1 MSQSQDAV
9 KAFVAEC
16 RKVGASYSVRG
27 CVVTVAIHFTAGDGH
42 AYMGAENDANALI
55 ALVPA
60 RGGSVWGTDG
70 ASVGGYAGLR
80 EGRMVLNVSGAAKR
94 FTAAL
99 CAHAE
104 RVAES
109 GPSERFAR

>member
-1 MSQSQDAV
+1 M
-9 KAFVAEC
+9 
-16 RKVGASYSVRG
+16 
-27 CVVTVAIHFTAGDGH
+27 TVAIHFTAGDGH